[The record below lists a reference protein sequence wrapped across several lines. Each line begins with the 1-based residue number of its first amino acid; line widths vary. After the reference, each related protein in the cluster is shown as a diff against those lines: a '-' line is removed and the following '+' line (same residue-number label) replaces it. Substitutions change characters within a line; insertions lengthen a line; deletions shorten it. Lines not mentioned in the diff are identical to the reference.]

1 MADHKAETLEG
12 PADMADHKAATK
24 VAQKEVALVV
34 RKVAVKTEH
43 KTADRADPAEDKEA
57 ALVDHKEAVKVDH
70 KTADRADPTEDK
82 EAVLANR
89 TDSSRLTEE
98 EVQKTDRAALQIIKM
113 QKEEEVE
120 TLTIGNNMVGKT
132 ILGIMVHGKEDN
144 IHRITKTGEVMIA
157 KAIIK

>member
-1 MADHKAETLEG
+1 MADHKAEVLEV
-12 PADMADHKAATK
+12 PADRAVLEDHKAATK
-24 VAQKEVALVV
+24 IAQKEVALVN
-34 RKVAVKTEH
+34 R
-43 KTADRADPAEDKEA
+43 
-57 ALVDHKEAVKVDH
+57 KEAVKTDH

-82 EAVLANR
+82 EADLVNR

-98 EVQKTDRAALQIIKM
+98 EVQKANRAAPQIIKM
-113 QKEEEVE
+113 HEEEEAE

-157 KAIIK
+157 KAIIKKSKMHT

>member
-1 MADHKAETLEG
+1 MAS
-12 PADMADHKAATK
+12 
-24 VAQKEVALVV
+24 
-34 RKVAVKTEH
+34 
-43 KTADRADPAEDKEA
+43 
-57 ALVDHKEAVKVDH
+57 
-70 KTADRADPTEDK
+70 
-82 EAVLANR
+82 R

-113 QKEEEVE
+113 QEEEEAE